1 MLGQVGPRGIEEGL
15 QDAQVDLKQGRAAED
30 PVVTAQYDQ
39 RIESDVVF
47 RVGRDAVHPLLV
59 RTQRI
64 DCHYAESGETVGMG
78 FMYCR
83 S

>member
-1 MLGQVGPRGIEEGL
+1 MLGQVGPGGIEEGL

-39 RIESDVVF
+39 RVEGDVVF
-47 RVGRDAVHPLLV
+47 GVGRDAVHPLLV
-59 RTQRI
+59 RTQCI
-64 DCHYAESGETVGMG
+64 DCHHTESGEILGMG
-78 FMYCR
+78 CMYCR